1 MLSLIFLF
9 AVTLSVIMLASLR
22 EIRQQNSEMLERY
35 VELYSLDLQPEP
47 DGVPELKPADH
58 DIPDT
63 APKKGDPPPDL
74 ARVSGFQLFTQSRFQ
89 RMAQR
94 FL

>member
-1 MLSLIFLF
+1 MLSLILLF
-9 AVTLSVIMLASLR
+9 ALTLSVIMLASYR

-63 APKKGDPPPDL
+63 APFCK
-74 ARVSGFQLFTQSRFQ
+74 
-89 RMAQR
+89 
-94 FL
+94 